1 MCRKFPHIV
10 DTYFCKRV
18 DFIMDTIFSTLGIS
32 AKWWWKRIEYQKRGT
47 AHAHGCFRLHC
58 DPGMSEAAKRVLEGR
73 ISEMLLNEF
82 QGWEL
87 VQTGTPNVK
96 FPESSTHSDEWET
109 TVPRPKPGIWNERV
123 CTEHALKV
131 EDGIKQEEIIK
142 NFQDYFLT
150 TLNKLCPVDS
160 TEDKRNPSTLFNYD
174 TADVLHP
181 CSLDPNE
188 YFDDVNGFTSVR
200 SIEELYQ
207 PAVNIVERH
216 NCNGYCFR
224 KKRDAKKMT
233 KAILRRY

>member
-1 MCRKFPHIV
+1 M
-10 DTYFCKRV
+10 
-18 DFIMDTIFSTLGIS
+18 
-32 AKWWWKRIEYQKRGT
+32 
-47 AHAHGCFRLHC
+47 
-58 DPGMSEAAKRVLEGR
+58 
-73 ISEMLLNEF
+73 
-82 QGWEL
+82 
-87 VQTGTPNVK
+87 
-96 FPESSTHSDEWET
+96 
-109 TVPRPKPGIWNERV
+109 
-123 CTEHALKV
+123 
-131 EDGIKQEEIIK
+131 EDGIKQEKIIK

-150 TLNKLCPVDS
+150 TLNNLCPVDS

-216 NCNGYCFR
+216 NCNDYCFRR